1 MSTTTT
7 ISTSYNG
14 QDAGQIVSRA
24 LFSASTLENNLI
36 SFKPNV
42 KYKTILKRLST
53 GNLIQS
59 ADCDFSADSTIDL
72 DERELEVV
80 KLKVNLQ
87 VCKDDF
93 MDDYLALE
101 MGASAHGDLPKSFS
115 DFLIEQM
122 RKKVA
127 NEMETKI
134 WQNSAE
140 FDGLE
145 VLFAADATVIDV
157 AAVAGGITS
166 ENVVDELAR
175 VHAAIPVSL
184 ITNPDLTIY
193 VSQSIA
199 SAYVIALGGFAA
211 AGQGGAGTDNKGSQW
226 YNGSSLSFAGVK
238 IVVAN
243 GLSQGSVVA
252 TTKDNLFFGTSLMSD
267 LNEVKVIDME
277 NIDGSD
283 NVRFIMKMTAGVQY
297 AYGADVVYYA

>member
-14 QDAGQIVSRA
+14 QDAGVIISKA

-53 GNLIQS
+53 GSLIQS
-59 ADCDFSADSTIDL
+59 ADCDFSADSTINL
-72 DERELEVV
+72 DERELEVI

-115 DFLIEQM
+115 DFLIEEM

-127 NEMETKI
+127 NELETKI
-134 WQNSAE
+134 WQNTTD
-140 FDGLE
+140 FDGFE
-145 VLFAADATVIDV
+145 TLFANDGTVIDV
-157 AAVAGGITS
+157 TAIAIDA
-166 ENVVDELAR
+166 ENVVAELAK

-184 ITNPDLTIY
+184 VTNPDTTIY
-193 VSQSIA
+193 VSQSVA

-211 AGQGGAGTDNKGSQW
+211 NGVGGSGSDAKGSQW
-226 YNGSSLSFAGVK
+226 YNGSSLSFAGIKV
-238 IVVAN
+238 VVAN
-243 GLSQGSVVA
+243 GLSQGKMVA
-252 TTKDNLFFGTSLMSD
+252 TTKSNLFFGTSLMSD

>member
-1 MSTTTT
+1 MATTTT

-14 QDAGQIVSRA
+14 QDAGQIISRA

-36 SFKPNV
+36 SFSPNV
-42 KYKTILKRLST
+42 KYKKILKRLST
-53 GNLIQS
+53 GSLIQ
-59 ADCDFSADSTIDL
+59 AAGCDFDANSSVTL

-101 MGASAHGDLPKSFS
+101 MGASAHGDLPKTFS
-115 DFLIEQM
+115 DFLIEEM

-127 NEMETKI
+127 NELETKI
-134 WQNSAE
+134 WQNSVE
-140 FDGLE
+140 FDGFE
-145 VLFAADATVIDV
+145 TLFAADASVIDV
-157 AAVAGGITS
+157 TASAIDS
-166 ENVVDELAR
+166 SNVIEELGK
-175 VHAAIPVSL
+175 VHAQIPAAL
-184 ITNPDLTIY
+184 ITNPDTTIY

-211 AGQGGAGTDNKGSQW
+211 AGQGAAGTDNKGSQW
-226 YNGSSLSFAGVK
+226 YNGSALSFAGIKV
-238 IVVAN
+238 VVAN
-243 GLSQGSVVA
+243 GLSQGKMVA
-252 TTKDNLFFGTSLMSD
+252 TTKENLNFGTSLMSD

-297 AYGADVVYYA
+297 AYGADIVYYA

>member
-1 MSTTTT
+1 MATTTT

-14 QDAGQIVSRA
+14 QAAGEIISRA

-53 GNLIQS
+53 GSLIQ
-59 ADCDFSADSTIDL
+59 AAGCDFDANSSVTL

-115 DFLIEQM
+115 DFLIGEM
-122 RKKVA
+122 RNKVA

-134 WQNSAE
+134 WQNATE
-140 FDGLE
+140 FTGFE
-145 VLFAADATVIDV
+145 GLFAADATVNDV
-157 AAVAGGITS
+157 VATAITS
-166 ENVVDELAR
+166 ANVVEELGK

-193 VSQSIA
+193 VSQAIA

-211 AGQGGAGTDNKGSQW
+211 AGQGGAGTDAKGSQW

-243 GLSQGSVVA
+243 GLSQGKMVA
-252 TTKDNLFFGTSLMSD
+252 TTKENLYFGTSIMSD
-267 LNEVKVIDME
+267 MQEVKVIDME

>member
-1 MSTTTT
+1 MSTTTS

-14 QDAGQIVSRA
+14 QYAGEIISRA

-36 SFKPNV
+36 SFRPNV
-42 KYKTILKRLST
+42 KFKRILKRLST
-53 GNLIQS
+53 GSLIQ
-59 ADCDFSADSTIDL
+59 AAGCDFDANSSVTL

-93 MDDYLALE
+93 LDDYLALE
-101 MGASAHGDLPKSFS
+101 MRDSAHGDLPKSFG
-115 DFLIEQM
+115 DFLIGEM
-122 RKKVA
+122 RAKVA

-134 WQNSAE
+134 WQSSTD
-140 FDGLE
+140 FDGFE
-145 VLFAADATVIDV
+145 TLFAADGTVIDV
-157 AAVAGGITS
+157 TATAITS
-166 ENVVDELAR
+166 GNVVEELGK

-184 ITNPDLTIY
+184 ITNPDTTIY

-199 SAYVIALGGFAA
+199 SAYVIALGGFGA
-211 AGQGGAGTDNKGSQW
+211 AGLGAAGTDSKGSQW
-226 YNGSSLSFAGVK
+226 YNGQSLSFAGIKV
-238 IVVAN
+238 VVAN
-243 GLSQGSVVA
+243 GLSQGKMVA
-252 TTKDNLFFGTSLMSD
+252 TTKENLVFGTSLMSD

-283 NVRFIMKMTAGVQY
+283 NVRFIMKMKAGVQY

>member
-7 ISTSYNG
+7 IGTSY
-14 QDAGQIVSRA
+14 AGQYAGEIVSKA

-53 GNLIQS
+53 GSLIQS
-59 ADCDFSADSTIDL
+59 ADCDFTADGTIDL
-72 DERELEVV
+72 DERALEVV

-101 MGASAHGDLPKSFS
+101 MAPSAHGDLPKSFS
-115 DFLIEQM
+115 DFLIAEMQ
-122 RKKVA
+122 KKVA

-134 WQNSAE
+134 WQNASE
-140 FDGLE
+140 FSGFE
-145 VLFAADATVIDV
+145 TLFAADATVIDV
-157 AAVAGGITS
+157 AATAITA
-166 ENVVDELAR
+166 ENVVGELAK
-175 VHAAIPVSL
+175 VHAAIPVEN
-184 ITNPDLTIY
+184 ITNPDTTIY
-193 VSQSIA
+193 VSQSVA
-199 SAYVIALGGFAA
+199 SAYVIALGGFVAE
-211 AGQGGAGTDNKGSQW
+211 GFGGNGTDAKGSQW
-226 YNGSSLSFAGVK
+226 YNGSSLSFAGIK

-243 GLSQGSVVA
+243 GLSQGKMVA
-252 TTKDNLFFGTSLMSD
+252 SPKSNLFFGTSLMSD

-283 NVRFIMKMTAGVQY
+283 NVRFIMKMAAGVQY

>member
-1 MSTTTT
+1 MATTTT
-7 ISTSYNG
+7 IQTSYNG
-14 QDAGQIVSRA
+14 QYAGEIISQA

-53 GNLIQS
+53 GSLIQG
-59 ADCDFSADSTIDL
+59 ADCDFTADGTINL

-101 MGASAHGDLPKSFS
+101 MGGSAHGDLPKSFG
-115 DFLIEQM
+115 DHLIKEVS
-122 RKKVA
+122 KKVA
-127 NEMETKI
+127 NELETKI

-140 FDGLE
+140 FDGFE
-145 VLFAADATVIDV
+145 TLFAADASVIDV
-157 AAVAGGITS
+157 VADAGGIDS

-175 VHAAIPVSL
+175 VHAQIPSAL
-184 ITNPDLTIY
+184 ITNPDTTIY

-226 YNGSSLSFAGVK
+226 YNGSSLSFAGIKV
-238 IVVAN
+238 VVAN
-243 GLSQGSVVA
+243 GLSQGKMVA
-252 TTKDNLFFGTSLMSD
+252 TTKDNLYFGTSLMSD
-267 LNEVKVIDME
+267 LQEVKVIDME

-297 AYGADVVYYA
+297 AFGGDIVYYA

>member
-1 MSTTTT
+1 MATSTT

-14 QDAGQIVSRA
+14 QYAGEIISRA

-53 GNLIQS
+53 GSLIQ
-59 ADCDFSADSTIDL
+59 AAGCDFDANSTISL

-101 MGASAHGDLPKSFS
+101 MGNSAHGELPKSFG
-115 DFLIEQM
+115 DHLIGEM
-122 RKKVA
+122 SKKVA

-134 WQNSAE
+134 WNNSTE
-140 FDGLE
+140 FDGFE

-157 AAVAGGITS
+157 VGEAITS
-166 ENVVDELAR
+166 ANVVTELGK

-193 VSQSIA
+193 VSQSVA

-211 AGQGGAGTDNKGSQW
+211 AGQGAAGLGDQGSMW
-226 YNGSSLSFAGVK
+226 YNGQSLSFAGIK

-243 GLSQGSVVA
+243 GLTQGNMVA
-252 TTKDNLFFGTSLMSD
+252 TTKENLVFGTSLMSD
-267 LNEVKVIDME
+267 LQEIKVIDME

-297 AYGADVVYYA
+297 AYGADVVYYAQA